1 MNIGNKVHQLR
12 KISGMTQE
20 QLSEKLN
27 VSRQTI
33 SKWESGNTS
42 PDLESIVKISKIF
55 HVIGWFANGRRFK
68 SDRQK
73 YWTDNLRGFNEDKSL
88 QQKNDIVT
96 NQRTDFSY
104 D

>member
-1 MNIGNKVHQLR
+1 MLSKGGTVTMNIGNKVHQLR

-55 HVIGWFANGRRFK
+55 HVIG
-68 SDRQK
+68 
-73 YWTDNLRGFNEDKSL
+73 
-88 QQKNDIVT
+88 
-96 NQRTDFSY
+96 
-104 D
+104 